1 MIKGKKGNTQI
12 SNIRNEINDVI
23 INSSGNKSIGDI
35 KIMVRQ
41 YIWGIKKKVS
51 NLNQEVDQ
59 QNHH

>member
-1 MIKGKKGNTQI
+1 MIKGKKGNRQI

-51 NLNQEVDQ
+51 NINQEVDQ
-59 QNHH
+59 QNHY